1 MCKFWPK
8 YCAPGTVRLLLMA
21 AVGDFETLG
30 GGKKFGLFLPVQS
43 VRAQS

>member
-1 MCKFWPK
+1 
-8 YCAPGTVRLLLMA
+8 MA

-30 GGKKFGLFLPVQS
+30 GGKKFGLFMPVQS